1 MMILYAVMSFVIC
14 LLLYPFFINFLRAKK
29 VGKFIREDGPDLH
42 GYKAGTPTMGGILF
56 VLVAATF
63 ALLSNEIVEMLSMIF
78 FGLIG
83 FLDDYAGLRWRKSLG
98 LRAWQKFS
106 LQVVCSVLLLALM
119 GTHQRNVL
127 LPFSH
132 ISIDLGYLYPVFAVL
147 IMVGF
152 SNAANLTDGL
162 DGLLGSV
169 FLTASLPY
177 WFFLNRGANS
187 LLYLSVAVIA
197 FLFYN
202 IKPAKVFMG
211 DTGSLALGGLLG
223 TVAVKTSTELFLIC
237 FAPILVLEVL
247 SVMLQVSSFKLFKK
261 RIFKMSPIHHH
272 FELLGWKE
280 ERIVQ
285 IFSLV
290 NLTLA
295 LFTLLGVQS
304 M

>member
-1 MMILYAVMSFVIC
+1 MTLIYTSLSFLIC
-14 LLLYPFFINFLRAKK
+14 LLLYPLFIKFLRVKRI
-29 VGKFIREDGPDLH
+29 GKFIREDGPDLH

-56 VLVAATF
+56 VSVTAILAF
-63 ALLSNEIVEMLSMIF
+63 MSNEIVQMLSIIL

-83 FLDDYAGLRWRKSLG
+83 FLDDYAGIRWRKSLG
-98 LRAWQKFS
+98 IRAWQKFS
-106 LQVVCSVLLLALM
+106 LQLICSILLYILM
-119 GTHQRNVL
+119 GPHQTNVL
-127 LPFSH
+127 IPFSH
-132 ISIDLGYLYPVFAVL
+132 KSIDLGYLYPVFAV
-147 IMVGF
+147 IVMVGF

-169 FLTASLPY
+169 FLTAALPY
-177 WFFLNRGANS
+177 WLFLNGKSNS
-187 LLYLSVAVIA
+187 ILYISFAVMA

-223 TVAVKTSTELFLIC
+223 TVAVKTSTELFLVC
-237 FAPILVLEVL
+237 FAPVIVFEAL

-285 IFSLV
+285 IFSLI
-290 NLTLA
+290 NLVLA
-295 LFTLLGVQS
+295 LFTLLGAQL